1 MHFMEGMMNVTLGV
15 SKLQGTIIRSGDI
28 LKIGKDFVD
37 AVSGKLQAQ
46 GRIRVGVSGKDLTWV
61 STMNCIDSE
70 TLLRKSVKDEG
81 GRVTY
86 FESQGV

>member
-1 MHFMEGMMNVTLGV
+1 MNVTQGIG
-15 SKLQGTIIRSGDI
+15 KLQGTITRSGDI
-28 LKIGKDFVD
+28 LKIGKNFVD

-46 GRIRVGVSGKDLTWV
+46 GRIRVGINGKDLTWV
-61 STMNCIDSE
+61 STINCIDSE

-81 GRVTY
+81 KHITY

>member
-1 MHFMEGMMNVTLGV
+1 MNVTMGIG
-15 SKLQGTIIRSGDI
+15 KIQGTITRSGDI
-28 LKIGKDFVD
+28 LKIGKNFVD

-46 GRIRVGVSGKDLTWV
+46 GRVRVGISGKDLTWV
-61 STMNCIDSE
+61 STMNCVDSE
-70 TLLRKSVKDEG
+70 TLLRKAVKDEG